1 MVLAGEVTDVLQ
13 LKELRSEKFGVGLT
27 PIAKSTT
34 GVAEASFVEN
44 VGGTDINVDSTA
56 GGYTF
61 QQVVKAL
68 QLMGVLT

>member
-1 MVLAGEVTDVLQ
+1 MAAEVIETIIT
-13 LKELRSEKFGVGLT
+13 KEMRCEKFGLALQ
-27 PIAKSTT
+27 PIVKPTT

-44 VGGTDINVDSTA
+44 VGGTAINVDSTA

-68 QLMGVLT
+68 QNLGLLT